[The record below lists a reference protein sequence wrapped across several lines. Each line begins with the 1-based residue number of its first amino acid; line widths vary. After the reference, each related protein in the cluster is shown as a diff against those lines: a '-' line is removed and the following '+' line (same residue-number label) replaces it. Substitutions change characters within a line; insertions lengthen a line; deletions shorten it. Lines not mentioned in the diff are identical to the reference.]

1 MAEIGGVKLTQNT
14 GSQSE
19 KAEALEQIVESIVKK
34 IEEIDTEIESLV
46 KNGMEGNSVQTMAN
60 TYIKNREAISG
71 YVKRFAATACVLDE
85 SAQAMK
91 KIENQADM
99 AASGGAAV

>member
-14 GSQSE
+14 SSQSE

-46 KNGMEGNSVQTMAN
+46 RGGMEGNSVQTMAN
-60 TYIKNREAISG
+60 TYIKNREVISD
-71 YVKRFAATACVLDE
+71 YVKRFAATAYVLDE
-85 SAQAMK
+85 SAKAMK
-91 KIENQADM
+91 KIEDQADT
-99 AASGGAAV
+99 AASGGPTA